1 VVALVSILVAGY
13 LGGLVQFVLARGAV
27 ALAVTIQPLR
37 RYCRFPEPS
46 FVAFVE
52 AGFRGPQEPVSP
64 AESEKTHGGTTMR
77 VMILA
82 QCGLD
87 RRVRRTAD
95 PRARARAV
103 ERRKQNRTSLSNTS
117 GDLALR
123 LGALLP
129 DEGRRRADSLAG
141 P

>member
-1 VVALVSILVAGY
+1 MPHHPD
-13 LGGLVQFVLARGAV
+13 RGAV

-46 FVAFVE
+46 FVALVE
-52 AGFRGPQEPVSP
+52 AGFRGPQASGSP

-77 VMILA
+77 FMILA

-95 PRARARAV
+95 PRARARAA
-103 ERRKQNRTSLSNTS
+103 ECRKQNRTSLSNTS
-117 GDLALR
+117 GDLESAT

-129 DEGRRRADSLAG
+129 DEGRRRADSFAG